1 MQVLVEMC
9 SVLVMIYSTC
19 RTTAFLLQLCFQ
31 TTYTIKQISFL
42 RMDLCHGS
50 VAQQTL
56 EQKGNKQ
63 LKSKRKYCD
72 LV

>member
-1 MQVLVEMC
+1 MC

-19 RTTAFLLQLCFQ
+19 RTAALLSN
-31 TTYTIKQISFL
+31 YVTIEQISFL